1 MPYKKC
7 LVCSKNN
14 KTSRNVE
21 FLLCTSEILSSL
33 HLSVGDKVL
42 YNTLN
47 LVRAETTL
55 VFNYCQSSSKNLSFE
70 YFFSR
75 PKFENTK
82 KIVWNFVKHKILI
95 SWQVRQ
101 FYVAIWG
108 CLIWLLPLPSTPSIE
123 IYLYF
128 SIVWACL
135 FVIFRSF
142 DFAGSIYMWKSLRR
156 WLFW

>member
-47 LVRAETTL
+47 LVRAKTIS
-55 VFNYCQSSSKNLSFE
+55 VFNYCQSSSQNLSFIWV
-70 YFFSR
+70 FSR

-82 KIVWNFVKHKILI
+82 KKCLKFC
-95 SWQVRQ
+95 QRQ
-101 FYVAIWG
+101 NLHF
-108 CLIWLLPLPSTPSIE
+108 
-123 IYLYF
+123 
-128 SIVWACL
+128 
-135 FVIFRSF
+135 
-142 DFAGSIYMWKSLRR
+142 
-156 WLFW
+156 